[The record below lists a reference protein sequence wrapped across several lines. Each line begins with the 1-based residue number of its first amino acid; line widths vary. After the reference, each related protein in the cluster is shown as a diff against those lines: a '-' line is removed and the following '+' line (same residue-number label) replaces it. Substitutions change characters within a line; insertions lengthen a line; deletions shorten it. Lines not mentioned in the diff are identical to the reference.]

1 MNESIPSPSDLIME
15 TLVDTRYKTLL
26 AEEKAKSKL
35 AAESFSGSTELSLDD
50 LQATVNEFIVEDLI
64 PVQSIGF
71 IVARSN
77 IGKTFAYVDLACRAI
92 FEKPWLGKKT
102 KRIKVL
108 IVLGEGK
115 AGFYQRL
122 AAWMNFHNQ
131 NIEALRTSMFWIDGA
146 NLFSDASIE
155 KIAEVANR
163 EQVDLIIMDTWAAT
177 SGVMDE
183 NAGALNSMALNRAVQ
198 IRPEAAYLFI
208 HHPTKATQNSECP
221 EMRGS
226 GALKGRADYVMALYD
241 DESFNSSSGE
251 KFEWIALSTEFEHG
265 GKNRNAKTETLRG
278 LYLADTEDDQKV
290 FLQVESEAISKKSLL
305 VRSQLAGRMTV
316 DEFAKKIGKSDSTA
330 RRALN
335 AAVSEGI
342 AILHQRQSASS
353 PDRYELSET
362 AKQANTLTWPRLQAI
377 TGSSNYKF

>member
-1 MNESIPSPSDLIME
+1 ME

-35 AAESFSGSTELSLDD
+35 AAENFSGSTELSLDD
-50 LQATVNEFIVEDLI
+50 LQSTVNEFIVEDLI

-131 NIEALRTSMFWIDGA
+131 DIEALRTSMFWIDGA

-208 HHPTKATQNSECP
+208 HHPTKTTQNSECP

-251 KFEWIALSTEFEHG
+251 KQAWIALSTEFHHG

-290 FLQVESEAISKKSLL
+290 FLQVESEAISKRSLL
-305 VRSQLAGRMTV
+305 VRSELFGQMTV

-362 AKQANTLTWPRLQAI
+362 AKQANTLTWPRPQDI
-377 TGSSNYKF
+377 TSTSNFKF